1 MIQAFAWGLEVG
13 HPFAYF
19 LIFMLIGIPIIGIVV
34 WTVLDIIDKWKEKRK
49 KND

>member
-1 MIQAFAWGLEVG
+1 MVQLLAWGLEVG

-19 LIFMLIGIPIIGIVV
+19 LVFMLIGIPIIGIVT
-34 WTVLDIIDKWKEKRK
+34 WAGCDIIDKLKERKK

>member
-19 LIFMLIGIPIIGIVV
+19 LIFMLIGIPLLAIILFGGQQ
-34 WTVLDIIDKWKEKRK
+34 IIDKWKDKRR
-49 KND
+49 